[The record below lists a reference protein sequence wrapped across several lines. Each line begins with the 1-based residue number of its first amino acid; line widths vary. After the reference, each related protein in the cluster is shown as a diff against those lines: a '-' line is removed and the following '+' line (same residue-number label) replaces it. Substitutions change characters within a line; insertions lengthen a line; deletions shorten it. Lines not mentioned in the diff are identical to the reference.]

1 MLTIIYSPGSCA
13 MASQIAF
20 EEAGMPYENK
30 KILLRDNDH
39 NKPEFLAVNPKGK
52 VPALITDRGILTET
66 PAILAFIAMSNP
78 KAKLAP
84 LDDPYEFAQVQ
95 AFNAFLCA
103 TVHVNFAH
111 RTRGYRWADEE
122 TSHADMTRK
131 APQNVRES
139 FKMIDD
145 GMIRGPFVMGKDYS
159 IADMYLFTLSRW
171 LGAQNIPTS
180 EFPKIDGVI
189 KAMADRP
196 AVKKVV
202 ALHMAG

>member
-1 MLTIIYSPGSCA
+1 MLTLIYSPGSCA

-39 NKPEFLAVNPKGK
+39 IKPEYLAINPKGK

-66 PAILAFIAMSNP
+66 PAILAFIAQSNP

-95 AFNAFLCA
+95 AFNAFMCA

-122 TSHADMTRK
+122 SSKADMTRK

-139 FKMIDD
+139 FEMIENT
-145 GMIRGPFVMGKDYS
+145 MIRGPYVNGKDYTIS
-159 IADMYLFTLSRW
+159 DMYLFTLSRW
-171 LGAQNIPTS
+171 LGVQNIQTS
-180 EFPKIDGVI
+180 EFPKIDAII
-189 KAMADRP
+189 KAMSERP

-202 ALHMAG
+202 EIHTAG